1 MIQVLSDQRY
11 GSNLTQVEATV
22 KKHEAISA
30 DILSRVSQSISQ
42 LKLFVSFLLI

>member
-30 DILSRVSQSISQ
+30 DILSRVIKYQVNCNLNHFKI
-42 LKLFVSFLLI
+42 